1 MDYSQ
6 VDMDDLIE
14 TWSCFSYTLNI
25 ALSVTK
31 KLSIIKK
38 HPIFSTLSDKV
49 NQMPPNTYLGRKIKK
64 SRAFHASPCAVDI
77 ELTLK
82 PNQVTTSS
90 KLRTRT
96 ELHVSPL
103 SREHLDQGF

>member
-38 HPIFSTLSDKV
+38 HPTFSTLSDKV
-49 NQMPPNTYLGRKIKK
+49 NQMPPNTYLGRK
-64 SRAFHASPCAVDI
+64 SRNP
-77 ELTLK
+77 
-82 PNQVTTSS
+82 
-90 KLRTRT
+90 
-96 ELHVSPL
+96 
-103 SREHLDQGF
+103 EHFMRHLAQ